1 MQTLYGRS
9 NDTANLRVTLEP
21 ECIYMINIQPGG
33 IIDKISCR
41 IRDRWPL
48 LYITII
54 SLLLLFISMRIHY
67 DSDTQPII
75 IITIILSFVF
85 NITYETCIA
94 LCIIGISAI
103 GVCCSVIFLG
113 SVAHGIAVRYSSLFL
128 FYKNKVLLYYII
140 PYCKIV

>member
-1 MQTLYGRS
+1 MKMQTLYGRF

-48 LYITII
+48 LYIAII
-54 SLLLLFISMRIHY
+54 SLLLLFISMRVHY
-67 DSDTQPII
+67 DTLPTI

-85 NITYETCIA
+85 NITYEICIA

-113 SVAHGIAVRYSSLFL
+113 SVAHGIAVRYNS
-128 FYKNKVLLYYII
+128 
-140 PYCKIV
+140 

>member
-1 MQTLYGRS
+1 MKMQTLYGHF
-9 NDTANLRVTLEP
+9 NDTASLRVTLEP

-41 IRDRWPL
+41 VRDRWPL
-48 LYITII
+48 LYTAII
-54 SLLLLFISMRIHY
+54 SLLLLFVSLRIHY
-67 DSDTQPII
+67 SSDMLPTI

-85 NITYETCIA
+85 NVTYETCIA

-113 SVAHGIAVRYSSLFL
+113 SVAHGIAVRYSSFI
-128 FYKNKVLLYYII
+128 YT
-140 PYCKIV
+140 KIKIFSCI